1 MPPGYL
7 IIMINKI
14 CSKAG
19 IDNKIVSGRRD
30 YENLLQMMIEIK
42 IINFKKNES
51 VSKLTTEDTE

>member
-19 IDNKIVSGRRD
+19 IDNKNVSGRRD

-42 IINFKKNES
+42 IN
-51 VSKLTTEDTE
+51 KL

>member
-14 CSKAG
+14 CSKVG

-42 IINFKKNES
+42 IN
-51 VSKLTTEDTE
+51 KL

>member
-1 MPPGYL
+1 MPLGYL

-42 IINFKKNES
+42 IN
-51 VSKLTTEDTE
+51 KL

>member
-19 IDNKIVSGRRD
+19 IDNKNVSGRRD
-30 YENLLQMMIEIK
+30 YENLLQTLKRMRVCRNSLQRTQSNIE
-42 IINFKKNES
+42 
-51 VSKLTTEDTE
+51 

>member
-14 CSKAG
+14 CSKED

-42 IINFKKNES
+42 IN
-51 VSKLTTEDTE
+51 KL